1 MSLQRN
7 SPEDAGRRTKQVKGK
22 GFARLSGKETRKSR
36 PEEYALS
43 KKAFSPTI
51 GRLNA
56 QNPSM
61 SDPLISTT
69 IVYNQEAKERQCE
82 YSGGLVQSDDDYS

>member
-1 MSLQRN
+1 MPNAKLGAKVDRYSFFVRLL
-7 SPEDAGRRTKQVKGK
+7 PPLLHTGLARRTNI
-22 GFARLSGKETRKSR
+22 L
-36 PEEYALS
+36 
-43 KKAFSPTI
+43 I
-51 GRLNA
+51 A